1 MILLGRAC
9 WAITKSLQIETSN
22 SQIKLSWYQLIFGPA
37 RRSWYM
43 FLLVIEMYFQ
53 WGTNRVDGIPWREAS
68 NKQSNI
74 HILLCINRDG
84 RLSGWS
90 VEWAFISLRVEKWE
104 ENDGWLSGFDEVG
117 RRTSAIWQWSF
128 HRTVVWSSLT
138 QLSESPYR
146 YKKINSEKEIYRCAN
161 ISLCKFLAE
170 EADIPS
176 RFICVCVYQCS

>member
-74 HILLCINRDG
+74 HIYINIDGKTVRLKRMGRERRMTVRIWWGWEKNECHLTMEFPQNCGLVQPHSAVREPLHWGPELISTPNEMTTRFRKILAMSQIPGYPWNPVSDPGDLVPSIRVFQKTAGLL
-84 RLSGWS
+84 
-90 VEWAFISLRVEKWE
+90 
-104 ENDGWLSGFDEVG
+104 
-117 RRTSAIWQWSF
+117 
-128 HRTVVWSSLT
+128 
-138 QLSESPYR
+138 
-146 YKKINSEKEIYRCAN
+146 
-161 ISLCKFLAE
+161 
-170 EADIPS
+170 
-176 RFICVCVYQCS
+176 